1 MEQEK
6 LLREVKT
13 IKASLDSLVNK
24 TRELETDL

>member
-1 MEQEK
+1 